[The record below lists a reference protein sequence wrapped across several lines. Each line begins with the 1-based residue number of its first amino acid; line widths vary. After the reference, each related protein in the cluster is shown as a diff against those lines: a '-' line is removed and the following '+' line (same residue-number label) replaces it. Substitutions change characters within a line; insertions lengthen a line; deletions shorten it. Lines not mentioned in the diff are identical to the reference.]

1 MNKTYLK
8 VQLLTKLK
16 QFSVH
21 LYMYAAV
28 INHQLLY
35 LPQTLFHRFNF
46 FPILDSG
53 VHLSE
58 LLQFTNPSILDEE
71 ASLLTAVV
79 AVVSV

>member
-1 MNKTYLK
+1 MLLFSNKSS
-8 VQLLTKLK
+8 VALLT
-16 QFSVH
+16 SV
-21 LYMYAAV
+21 AF
-28 INHQLLY
+28 
-35 LPQTLFHRFNF
+35 PWFKF

-71 ASLLTAVV
+71 ASLLTAVI